1 MNRTHWTTKMYSEI
15 IDLEKLFK
23 IKSLKKKRK
32 ITVSVGYINKH
43 NTSSLVMTS
52 RIYWNSQVYLMK
64 DLENEPQLRLK
75 YYQRQKYSKKL

>member
-1 MNRTHWTTKMYSEI
+1 MYSEI

-23 IKSLKKKRK
+23 IKSFKKNQEKNTRA
-32 ITVSVGYINKH
+32 SVGYINKH
-43 NTSSLVMTS
+43 NTSSLVRTS

-75 YYQRQKYSKKL
+75 YYQRQKYSKRL